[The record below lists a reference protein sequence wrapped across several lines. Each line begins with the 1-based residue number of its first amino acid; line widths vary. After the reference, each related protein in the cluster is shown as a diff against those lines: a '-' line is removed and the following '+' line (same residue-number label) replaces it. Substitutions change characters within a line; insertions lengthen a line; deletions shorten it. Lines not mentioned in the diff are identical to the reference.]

1 MNTDSI
7 AGIRA
12 GYPIRNNDV
21 TRPVLVEKNS
31 LVTII
36 HQVPNMIL
44 TAQGKAMQDGA
55 DGDIVQIKNGR
66 SNQIVEA
73 EVIGPGRVAVKSLSQ
88 QLSMSLN

>member
-1 MNTDSI
+1 M
-7 AGIRA
+7 
-12 GYPIRNNDV
+12 
-21 TRPVLVEKNS
+21 LVEKNS